1 MTIVFSPV
9 AETDL
14 ADIGDYIALA
24 NPRRAVTFV
33 REIRDRCNAIAGAP
47 EAAPLR
53 EDIAPGIRRLVHGKY
68 LVFYRILVDAIRIER
83 ILHGAQDVEAVFDEA
98 RPG

>member
-1 MTIVFSPV
+1 MTVFFSPV

-14 ADIGDYIALA
+14 EEIGDYIALA

-47 EAAPLR
+47 EAARLR
-53 EDIAPGIRRLVHGKY
+53 EDIAPGIRMQVYGKY
-68 LVFYRILVDAIRIER
+68 LVFYRIQTDAIRIER
-83 ILHGAQDVEAVFDEA
+83 ILHGAQDIEALFDD
-98 RPG
+98 RRLG

>member
-1 MTIVFSPV
+1 MTVVFSPV

-14 ADIGDYIALA
+14 EDIGDYIARA

-47 EAAPLR
+47 EAAPSR
-53 EDIAPGIRRLVHGKY
+53 EDIAPGIRMQVHGNY
-68 LVFYRILVDAIRIER
+68 LVFYRIQVAVIRIER
-83 ILHGAQDVEAVFDEA
+83 ILHGAQDVGAAFEK